1 MTVAELAARL
11 GGVLDGAGGAEISGL
26 ASLADAGAGDVSFL
40 ANPKYAPDMPGTR
53 AAAVIVAAAW
63 TGACGAPLIRV
74 AHADRAFAQAAVL
87 LAPPAPHYPA
97 GVHPGAFVAADAA
110 LAPDVSIGP
119 ACVIQPGAA
128 IGARTVLVAGCYV
141 GHGARIG
148 ADCVLHAHV
157 SVREG
162 CIVGARVI
170 IHDGGVIGS
179 DGFGYAPQGEAWA
192 KIPQVGIVE
201 IGDDVEIGA
210 NTTVD
215 RARFGSTVIAR
226 GTKLDNLVQVA
237 HNVRIGEH
245 TAIASQAGISGS
257 THIGRCVQLGGQA
270 GLAGHL
276 EVGDRAMVGAQAGVT
291 KNVPA
296 GAYVTGYPAMPH
308 QEAAKAHAHLMRI
321 PALKAKIAGLEAR
334 IKALEAHCA
343 RKDEEP
349 KP

>member
-11 GGVLDGAGGAEISGL
+11 GGALAGDGAAEITGL
-26 ASLADAGAGDVSFL
+26 ASLADAGAGDLSFL
-40 ANPKYAPDMPGTR
+40 ANPKYAADMPGTR

-74 AHADRAFAQAAVL
+74 AHADRAFAQAAVW
-87 LAPPAPHYPA
+87 LAPPPPRYPT
-97 GVHPGAFVAADAA
+97 GVHPGAFVAAAA
-110 LAPDVSIGP
+110 TLAPDVSIGP
-119 ACVIQPGAA
+119 ACVIEPGAA
-128 IGARTVLVAGCYV
+128 IGARTVLVAGCYI

-148 ADCVLHAHV
+148 EDCVLHAHV

-170 IHDGGVIGS
+170 IHNGSVIGS
-179 DGFGYAPQGEAWA
+179 DGFGYTPQGEAWV

-210 NTTVD
+210 NATVD
-215 RARFGSTVIAR
+215 RARFGRTVIAR
-226 GTKLDNLVQVA
+226 GTKIDNLVQVA

-245 TAIASQAGISGS
+245 TAIAAQVGIAGS
-257 THIGRCVQLGGQA
+257 TRIGRCVQLGGQA

-276 EVGDRAMVGAQAGVT
+276 EVGDHASVGAQAGVT

-296 GAYVTGYPAMPH
+296 GVYVTGYPAMPH
-308 QEAAKAHAHLMRI
+308 QEAAQAHAHLMRM
-321 PALKAKIAGLEAR
+321 PALKAKITDLEAR
-334 IKALEAHCA
+334 IKDLEACCE
-343 RKDEEP
+343 RMKEERQP
-349 KP
+349 